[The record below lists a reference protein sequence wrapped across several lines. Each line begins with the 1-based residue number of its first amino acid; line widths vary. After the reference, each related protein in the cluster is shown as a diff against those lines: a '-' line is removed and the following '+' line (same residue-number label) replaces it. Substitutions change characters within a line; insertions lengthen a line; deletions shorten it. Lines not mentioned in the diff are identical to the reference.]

1 MKSAL
6 NANDFFS
13 FLFSNP
19 ETLKAA
25 NPDLVILLA
34 DDPRRFADVYPET
47 PIRLFI
53 PTRPADWSNLATDN
67 HSLLPKEQLALDW
80 SKADLGPEWLI
91 EQSVPGLHTR
101 QPLNN
106 FGCWILASQML
117 GDLST
122 RSKAL

>member
-1 MKSAL
+1 MGLLSTEGVSALYRYGLHPLKSAL

-34 DDPRRFADVYPET
+34 DDPRRFEDVYPET
-47 PIRLFI
+47 PIRLFV
-53 PTRPADWSNLATDN
+53 PTRPADWSNLAIDN

-80 SKADLGPEWLI
+80 RKANLGPVWLI
-91 EQSVPGLHTR
+91 EQFIQGLHQATA
-101 QPLNN
+101 QQL
-106 FGCWILASQML
+106 
-117 GDLST
+117 
-122 RSKAL
+122 